1 MEIKLIACD
10 MDGTL
15 LDSNRKISE
24 RTKQAVAKCIEAGKM
39 FIIATGRM
47 YIAAKPYAEQLGL
60 DVPIVTYNGGLI
72 RGSKSG
78 KVFLEQPI
86 KLEIAQ
92 EFLDFIKEKGN
103 YAQYYVG
110 DELYIK
116 EPNKYSYMYG
126 EMQGIHSCIIAK
138 GEEFFTAKE
147 RPYKILM
154 SMEPE
159 ELPTTMAQF
168 RKRFAGKL
176 DITSSHPMFLEL
188 LEPGVNK
195 WQAICKLAEKLGIKQ
210 SEIMCLGDSD
220 NDYEMVANAGIGVAM
235 ANATDK
241 VKSGAKIITASNDND
256 GVAIVLESIL
266 TPQAKEE

>member
-1 MEIKLIACD
+1 MDIKLIACD

-15 LDSNRKISE
+15 LNSKREISE
-24 RTKQAVAKCIEAGKM
+24 RTKKAVAKCMEAGKI

-47 YIAAKPYAEQLGL
+47 YIAAKPYAERLGS
-60 DVPIVTYNGGLI
+60 DEPIVTYNGGLI

-78 KVFLEQPI
+78 KIFLEQPI
-86 KLEIAQ
+86 KLETAQ
-92 EFLDFIKEKGN
+92 EFLDYIKENGN
-103 YAQYYVG
+103 YAQYYTG
-110 DELYIK
+110 DELLIK
-116 EPNKYSYMYG
+116 EHNKYSFMYG
-126 EMQGIHSCIIAK
+126 EMQGIHDCIIAK

-159 ELPTTMAQF
+159 DLPETMEKF

-176 DITSSHPMFLEL
+176 DVTSSHPMFLEL

-195 WQAICKLAEKLGIKQ
+195 WQAICKLAEKLGIAK

-235 ANATDK
+235 ANATEK
-241 VKSGAKIITASNDND
+241 VKSGAKIITASNDDD

-266 TPQAKEE
+266 TPQAKEN